1 MLLKKYKEYLEEKG
15 MNPQNVRQLVNQVE
29 RWKDWLGKE
38 VEKSDYGDLM
48 DYIKSLQEAN
58 KSPNQINRILQGIS
72 HYYTCFGL
80 RNVAIGTRI
89 RGMVEKARLSVFTE
103 DELDEMYQKYEVKEG
118 KGYCFYSDKLIL
130 GMMIYQGLEL
140 GDFMKIEVKDVD
152 LEKGKLYV
160 PERGYKKSRKL
171 GLEAHQILQLY
182 HYIYVDRNKFSN
194 QESEKLLSPQG
205 DKYNDLHWQ
214 YKKLSTEFK
223 RQMKERCGKEVVK
236 LSQLRQSRITLWIKQ
251 YGLRKAQYMA
261 GFRRVLSIERYR
273 DPNLE
278 NLKSEVN
285 KYHPW

>member
-1 MLLKKYKEYLEEKG
+1 
-15 MNPQNVRQLVNQVE
+15 
-29 RWKDWLGKE
+29 
-38 VEKSDYGDLM
+38 
-48 DYIKSLQEAN
+48 
-58 KSPNQINRILQGIS
+58 
-72 HYYTCFGL
+72 
-80 RNVAIGTRI
+80 
-89 RGMVEKARLSVFTE
+89 MVEKARLSVFTE
-103 DELDEMYQKYEVKEG
+103 DELDEMYQKFIPNQGRNY
-118 KGYCFYSDKLIL
+118 YHFSDRLIL

-160 PERGYKKSRKL
+160 PERGY
-171 GLEAHQILQLY
+171 
-182 HYIYVDRNKFSN
+182 HYIYVDRVKTS
-194 QESEKLLSPQG
+194 QEESEKLLSPQG

-223 RQMKERCGKEVVK
+223 RQMKEKCRKEVVK
-236 LSQLRQSRITLWIKQ
+236 LSQLRQSRITLWIKK

-278 NLKSEVN
+278 NLKSMVK